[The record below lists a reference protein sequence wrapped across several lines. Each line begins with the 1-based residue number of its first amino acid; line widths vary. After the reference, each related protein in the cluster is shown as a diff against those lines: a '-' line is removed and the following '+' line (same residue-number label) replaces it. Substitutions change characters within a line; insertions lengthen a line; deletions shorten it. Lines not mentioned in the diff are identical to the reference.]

1 MFISAGCSKDK
12 ANQLIKTILTD
23 VSYFIDKNER
33 FKKNKDKY
41 KDITKEDSLIICI
54 YTYEFYSPD
63 DIYNTYSILNS
74 NMASNN
80 RKQGIKNVSKY
91 LFLLLTSLRKLE
103 RYYPTKTL
111 YRCISVLVKLDYDSF
126 NPKFV
131 PYLEGK
137 EKTFWAFT
145 STSPNIKKC
154 YEF

>member
-1 MFISAGCSKDK
+1 MNFYSSNEENPIEESISNYQDLFEKYIDKKPTKEEALEQMFISARCSKDK

-33 FKKNKDKY
+33 FKKIKDKY

-80 RKQGIKNVSKY
+80 RKQGIKNV
-91 LFLLLTSLRKLE
+91 
-103 RYYPTKTL
+103 
-111 YRCISVLVKLDYDSF
+111 
-126 NPKFV
+126 N
-131 PYLEGK
+131 
-137 EKTFWAFT
+137 
-145 STSPNIKKC
+145 NIYFYC
-154 YEF
+154 